1 MLQSGDIALTK
12 FPFVEGKGY
21 KWRPAL
27 VVTDAAFHR
36 THRHC
41 WAMMITS
48 TETRRPGDLDIPL
61 LDETGLERACI
72 LRPSICTTIPLDM
85 PNRIGKA
92 PAAITR
98 KAIAFARAALA
109 KS

>member
-1 MLQSGDIALTK
+1 MLQRGDIALTK

-27 VVTDAAFHR
+27 VITDEQFHH

-41 WAMMITS
+41 WMMMITS
-48 TETRRPGDLDIPL
+48 TGTRWPGDLDIPL

-72 LRPSICTTIPLDM
+72 LRPAVCATIPLDV

-92 PAAITR
+92 PSAITR
-98 KAIAFARAALA
+98 EAAAFARKALGA
-109 KS
+109 